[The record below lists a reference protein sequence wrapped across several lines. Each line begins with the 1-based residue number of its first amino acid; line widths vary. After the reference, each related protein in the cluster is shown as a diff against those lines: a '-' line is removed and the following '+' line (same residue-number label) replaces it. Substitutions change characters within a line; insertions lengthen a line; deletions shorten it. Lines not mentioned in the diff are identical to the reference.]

1 MSPATICCGTPPT
14 LAMMVPAKPPTRN
27 LRPFKS
33 SLVLISFR
41 NQPPIC
47 APVLPVG
54 IPRQLYSFRRSLSIS
69 VPPPNRS
76 HEICCRVLRP
86 NGSAVPNVNA
96 GVLAP
101 IIIQRGVA
109 HLDRAVRHGIE
120 HLQTWND
127 FAGRKRL
134 NLEAIVC

>member
-1 MSPATICCGTPPT
+1 MLPRVETERQCG
-14 LAMMVPAKPPTRN
+14 AECK
-27 LRPFKS
+27 
-33 SLVLISFR
+33 
-41 NQPPIC
+41 C
-47 APVLPVG
+47 
-54 IPRQLYSFRRSLSIS
+54 
-69 VPPPNRS
+69 
-76 HEICCRVLRP
+76 
-86 NGSAVPNVNA
+86 

-134 NLEAIVC
+134 NLEAIVCDFRNAFAKKFTPAVKCIEGLRPARRVSPLHLWHRLRDRWCSNCACRKTNTACS